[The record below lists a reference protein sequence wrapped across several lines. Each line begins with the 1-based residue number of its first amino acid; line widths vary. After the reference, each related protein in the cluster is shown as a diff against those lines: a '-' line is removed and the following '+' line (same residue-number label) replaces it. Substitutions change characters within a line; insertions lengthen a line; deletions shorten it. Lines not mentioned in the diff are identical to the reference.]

1 VPPPAWAK
9 QVTPDAATIAGSR
22 YVVKPG
28 DTLTRIANVTGAS
41 AEAIALENGLKE
53 PFVVKLGQRLKIP
66 GGRYHL
72 VKRGESGIAIARA
85 YGVDWSEVATMNHLQ
100 EPYLLREGQRLIL
113 PSAQEAANMTL
124 EQRADAFKLD
134 IDDIV
139 TGGEPALAENAAPA
153 PPTPTATQPVS
164 PTVAVAPPPD
174 SFDGRF
180 IWPLEGKIVRNYPL
194 DTEMAHLF
202 GSAYGPPGLERTLF
216 PAQVTEMPEAWQVLM
231 EYRKP
236 EPQNND
242 VRITIDHDLQAFV
255 AGQLNGKKGAIVV
268 VNPQTGDVLAM
279 YSNPSYKISQVQYS
293 TDYTA
298 LDGDQMDRPLLSR
311 ATREYYM
318 PGSTFKTVTMMSAFR
333 GGHEDFL
340 GFDLPAPDCYTPYSG
355 SKPICDSGGSCEIC
369 AANVG
374 IRDAFKVSSNQYFA
388 ELANF
393 LGRDRM
399 GETAR
404 LLGIDA
410 VEKPEEATL
419 QGLFPDI
426 WNTSDKRIAN
436 AIAPSRSVM
445 VTGKSLSLYD
455 FGIEGMGQG
464 LASQMTPFQMALVAS
479 VPGNMQGR
487 LMKPK
492 IEFDQKPQ
500 PFSQVLSPQQAAEV
514 RDIMSTVTEEAGGT
528 GGVVKSTLAGTG
540 IVAGGKTGTA
550 QKSEVPIYDPKTGA
564 KKFVLKKK
572 KDANGNI
579 VEYKDYLTYQRID
592 GWFICIAPLENPQV
606 AIAVVIEDI
615 GSKFGGGT
623 AAPIAANVIL
633 KSRSLGLLGD
643 KYTPKT
649 PAAQTPRR
657 RTR

>member
-1 VPPPAWAK
+1 MLTSLAFLFQFDWHSLEPKNWFGGQILERTPAGLSIIYIIGVGILVGFLFISFVDNFGRPRFLFELRLPRE
-9 QVTPDAATIAGSR
+9 VTRKLTKTIANRSIR
-22 YVVKPG
+22 AWQTVFVLLALVVFGFQVYWVYFADTTNEEFQALSYKDLRTRRVGGAAMKPWIL
-28 DTLTRIANVTGAS
+28 DRTGKLSAALAS
-41 AEAIALENGLKE
+41 YK
-53 PFVVKLGQRLKIP
+53 
-66 GGRYHL
+66 
-72 VKRGESGIAIARA
+72 
-85 YGVDWSEVATMNHLQ
+85 
-100 EPYLLREGQRLIL
+100 
-113 PSAQEAANMTL
+113 
-124 EQRADAFKLD
+124 
-134 IDDIV
+134 IDDK
-139 TGGEPALAENAAPA
+139 
-153 PPTPTATQPVS
+153 
-164 PTVAVAPPPD
+164 
-174 SFDGRF
+174 
-180 IWPLEGKIVRNYPL
+180 GKIVRNYPL
-194 DTEMAHLF
+194 DEEMAHLLGTAF
-202 GSAYGPPGLERTLF
+202 GPPGLERTLF
-216 PAQVTEMPEAWQVLM
+216 ASQTIEMPEAWQVLM
-231 EYRKP
+231 QYRKP

-242 VRITIDHDLQAFV
+242 VRITIDRNLQAYV
-255 AGQLNGKKGAIVV
+255 ASQLQGKKGAIVV
-268 VNPQTGDVLAM
+268 VNPQNGDVLAM
-279 YSNPSYKISQVQYS
+279 YSNPSYKLSQVQYS

-333 GGHEDFL
+333 GGQQGFI

-369 AANVG
+369 NTNVG

-388 ELANF
+388 ELANY

-404 LLGIDA
+404 LVGIA
-410 VEKPEEATL
+410 TVEKPEEATL

-426 WNTSDKRIAN
+426 WNTSNKRIAN
-436 AIAPSRSVM
+436 AIAPSRATM
-445 VTGKSLSLYD
+445 VTGKVLNLYD

-464 LASQMTPFQMALVAS
+464 LASQMTPFQMALVAA
-479 VPGNMQGR
+479 VPGNLQGR

-492 IEFDQKPQ
+492 IEADQPPQ
-500 PFSQVLSPQQAAEV
+500 VFSQVLSPQQGAEI
-514 RDIMSTVTEEAGGT
+514 RDIMSTVTEESGGT
-528 GGVVKSTLAGTG
+528 GGAVKAALAGTG

-550 QKSEVPIYDPKTGA
+550 QKSDVPIYDPKTGQ

-572 KDANGNI
+572 QDAHGNI
-579 VEYKDYLTYQRID
+579 VEYKEYLKYERID

-633 KSRSLGLLGD
+633 KARTLGLLGD
-643 KYTPKT
+643 KYTPKAP
-649 PAAQTPRR
+649 PAQIPKK

>member
-1 VPPPAWAK
+1 MTTALAMLLQIDWQKLEPKNWFGGQILERTPAGLSIIYIVAVGVLVGFLFISFVDNFGRPRFLFELNLPREVTKKLTKTITNRSIRTWQTVFILLALVVFGF
-9 QVTPDAATIAGSR
+9 QVYWVYFADTTNEEFQALAYKDLRTRRVGGAAM
-22 YVVKPG
+22 KPWIL
-28 DTLTRIANVTGAS
+28 DRTG
-41 AEAIALENGLKE
+41 
-53 PFVVKLGQRLKIP
+53 
-66 GGRYHL
+66 
-72 VKRGESGIAIARA
+72 
-85 YGVDWSEVATMNHLQ
+85 
-100 EPYLLREGQRLIL
+100 
-113 PSAQEAANMTL
+113 
-124 EQRADAFKLD
+124 KLD
-134 IDDIV
+134 DSLANYKIDDK
-139 TGGEPALAENAAPA
+139 
-153 PPTPTATQPVS
+153 
-164 PTVAVAPPPD
+164 
-174 SFDGRF
+174 
-180 IWPLEGKIVRNYPL
+180 GKIVRNYPL

-615 GSKFGGGT
+615 GGKFGGGT

>member
-1 VPPPAWAK
+1 MTTALAMLLQIDWQKLEPKNWFGGQILERTPAGLSIIYIVAVGVLVGFLFISFVDNFGRPRFLFELNLPREVTKKLTKTITNRSIRTWQTVFILLALVVFGF
-9 QVTPDAATIAGSR
+9 QVYWVYFADTTNEEFQALAYKDLRTRRVGGAAM
-22 YVVKPG
+22 KPWIL
-28 DTLTRIANVTGAS
+28 DRTG
-41 AEAIALENGLKE
+41 
-53 PFVVKLGQRLKIP
+53 
-66 GGRYHL
+66 
-72 VKRGESGIAIARA
+72 
-85 YGVDWSEVATMNHLQ
+85 
-100 EPYLLREGQRLIL
+100 
-113 PSAQEAANMTL
+113 
-124 EQRADAFKLD
+124 KLD
-134 IDDIV
+134 DSLADYKIDDK
-139 TGGEPALAENAAPA
+139 
-153 PPTPTATQPVS
+153 
-164 PTVAVAPPPD
+164 
-174 SFDGRF
+174 
-180 IWPLEGKIVRNYPL
+180 GKIVRNYPL